1 MISCVAV
8 TQMTKMILQLVT
20 TSFGD
25 RQYGTAMDCLKV
37 LRSTAAKEN
46 ESEDFNRFMIQ
57 LKNACDPGNP
67 QSRRLDFWN
76 MMKKEN
82 MTLITNE
89 DAPDS
94 EVTPEE
100 AKTVIIPFIYSLLS
114 YSLLDIIVF

>member
-1 MISCVAV
+1 
-8 TQMTKMILQLVT
+8 MILQLVT

-57 LKNACDPGNP
+57 LKNTCDPGNP

-76 MMKKEN
+76 LMKNEGI
-82 MTLITNE
+82 TLITKE

-100 AKTVIIPFIYSLLS
+100 AEAVRTSSIYSLLS
-114 YSLLDIIVF
+114 Y